1 MRLYEAKGA
10 PHWQDRQSAYDCRD
24 VEGVRHV
31 LLSRSHYATERKV
44 YTVVMRLVM
53 LAGHLNAYFTSFLR
67 KVHLRKC
74 ALCTGRLRC
83 SMFSRAWARGCSVE
97 CSVHFFIAFSF
108 LISLCPPRPLSL
120 LFLFLLAPP
129 LLTIPLVFF
138 FLFPM
143 AVGALPLGGRTTSD
157 IHYADLHVPLLVM
170 YIPPRGPRALLVHP
184 LGVPNWGRR
193 DIPPPPAPNSL
204 YTHTQQFL

>member
-1 MRLYEAKGA
+1 MAGQTVRVVRLQRCGG
-10 PHWQDRQSAYDCRD
+10 R
-24 VEGVRHV
+24 RHV

-97 CSVHFFIAFSF
+97 CSVNFFIALSF

-138 FLFPM
+138 FPFPDGCRCL
-143 AVGALPLGGRTTSD
+143 ASRWEDNFRYSLCRPPCSALGN
-157 IHYADLHVPLLVM
+157 
-170 YIPPRGPRALLVHP
+170 VHP
-184 LGVPNWGRR
+184 SPRSPSTTCAPFGRSELGETG
-193 DIPPPPAPNSL
+193 
-204 YTHTQQFL
+204 YTPSPRS